1 MMFCTGS
8 YDTIW
13 GPSNQEELAMTKAEV
28 PRGLR
33 REDTDLTS
41 LTKEIGEYWQKRGTY
56 EIYIIDYNVVK
67 NLPNLQLVQNPMS
80 LRLKKHKLGVSSTKP
95 TVPCTAYQIQ
105 KTFYLSEKQ
114 IFSNKFKTNY
124 FHLVSYNWTK
134 QYIVVVELDRFLYL

>member
-41 LTKEIGEYWQKRGTY
+41 LTKEIGEYWQKRVTY
-56 EIYIIDYNVVK
+56 E
-67 NLPNLQLVQNPMS
+67 
-80 LRLKKHKLGVSSTKP
+80 
-95 TVPCTAYQIQ
+95 
-105 KTFYLSEKQ
+105 
-114 IFSNKFKTNY
+114 
-124 FHLVSYNWTK
+124 
-134 QYIVVVELDRFLYL
+134 

>member
-13 GPSNQEELAMTKAEV
+13 GPSNQEELAMTKAQV

-56 EIYIIDYNVVK
+56 EIYIIDNNVVK

-80 LRLKKHKLGVSSTKP
+80 LRIKKHKLGVSSTKP
-95 TVPCTAYQIQ
+95 LFPALHIKYRG
-105 KTFYLSEKQ
+105 LS
-114 IFSNKFKTNY
+114 I
-124 FHLVSYNWTK
+124 
-134 QYIVVVELDRFLYL
+134 